1 MSKKPDYEGF
11 IRDLSEILKT
21 VPKPTKSKKPDYK
34 EAQRRLS
41 ETLKAAEKRRGNSS
55 KSSETEKCI
64 QDITQE
70 SSEIAYQFTDHDLTV
85 YKNRPNANDTEEK
98 DKDNER

>member
-41 ETLKAAEKRRGNSS
+41 ATLKAAEKRRGSS
-55 KSSETEKCI
+55 SRSSETDKGI

-70 SSEIAYQFTDHDLTV
+70 SSEIAYQFTEHDLLV
-85 YKNRPNANDTEEK
+85 IKGNKKGANDGEL
-98 DKDNER
+98 

>member
-1 MSKKPDYEGF
+1 MRPNYKRAIQE
-11 IRDLSEILKT
+11 LSVI
-21 VPKPTKSKKPDYK
+21 
-34 EAQRRLS
+34 
-41 ETLKAAEKRRGNSS
+41 LKAAKKRRGSS
-55 KSSETEKCI
+55 SRSSETDKGI

-85 YKNRPNANDTEEK
+85 YKNRPDANDTEEK

>member
-1 MSKKPDYEGF
+1 M
-11 IRDLSEILKT
+11 
-21 VPKPTKSKKPDYK
+21 SKKPDYK

-85 YKNRPNANDTEEK
+85 YKNRPDANETEEK

>member
-1 MSKKPDYEGF
+1 M
-11 IRDLSEILKT
+11 
-21 VPKPTKSKKPDYK
+21 SKKPDYK

-41 ETLKAAEKRRGNSS
+41 RTLKAAEKRRDNSS

-85 YKNRPNANDTEEK
+85 YKNRPDANETEEK

>member
-1 MSKKPDYEGF
+1 MSKKPDYE
-11 IRDLSEILKT
+11 
-21 VPKPTKSKKPDYK
+21 

-41 ETLKAAEKRRGNSS
+41 RTLKAAEKRRGSS
-55 KSSETEKCI
+55 SRSSEADKGI

-85 YKNRPNANDTEEK
+85 YKNRPDANDTEEK

>member
-1 MSKKPDYEGF
+1 MSKKPDCE
-11 IRDLSEILKT
+11 
-21 VPKPTKSKKPDYK
+21 

-41 ETLKAAEKRRGNSS
+41 RTLKAAEKRRDNFL

-85 YKNRPNANDTEEK
+85 YKNSQDANDTEEK

>member
-21 VPKPTKSKKPDYK
+21 VPKPTKTKKPNYK
-34 EAQRRLS
+34 KALQGVLAIL
-41 ETLKAAEKRRGNSS
+41 ETEPEPTDNSS
-55 KSSETEKCI
+55 KSSETTKGV

-85 YKNRPNANDTEEK
+85 YKNSPDEHDTDEK
-98 DKDNER
+98 VK